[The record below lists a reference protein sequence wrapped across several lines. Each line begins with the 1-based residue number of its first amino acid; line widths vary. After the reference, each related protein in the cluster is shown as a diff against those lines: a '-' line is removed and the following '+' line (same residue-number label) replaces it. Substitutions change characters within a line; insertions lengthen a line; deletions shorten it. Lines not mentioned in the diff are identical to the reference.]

1 MATILRKIAKQVLS
15 RTTFSNLAM
24 DRARDAAVDTIG
36 CMIAGSSDESVAAL
50 TRAFDGEIAGAGQA
64 RLVTG
69 GSASP
74 SLAALV
80 NATAAHALD
89 FDDNF
94 HPARAHASAVLVPAL
109 LAVLTRGK
117 VKSGRQFIEAY
128 LTGLEAQAAV
138 GFGVNPSHYNR
149 GWHATSTVGSIGA
162 AAGVAQLLGGGE
174 ESLAA
179 AMSLATSFACG
190 PKGQFGT
197 TAKPVH
203 AGIAARNAVDA
214 ACMALAGLSGRPD
227 ILERQQGFL
236 DLFGGDEARGWEGLT
251 FEERHIIESR
261 GVVTKR
267 HPCCASTHRAIDA
280 LLDLKQEHGLLAG
293 DIAGIETKVGIS
305 AARNLAYP
313 NPTDEMQARFSMQY
327 CLATA
332 FLKGSL
338 SLSDFTR
345 QEIGRAEIREFMPRI
360 DMQSYSGDEEKGVER
375 LPHIVTVT
383 TLDGRIYR
391 KSRLHAK
398 GSLEAPMSDHERK
411 VKFIDCLSWA
421 NRRDP
426 ETSFQQLRSLPD
438 FEPLSYDSAFWSLIF
453 QTATD
458 PDTGQRSIEV

>member
-1 MATILRKIAKQVLS
+1 MATILRKIAEQLLS

-36 CMIAGSSDESVAAL
+36 CMIAGRNDESVAAL
-50 TRAFDGEIAGAGQA
+50 TRAFGAEIAQGGEA

-69 GSASP
+69 GSASS
-74 SLAALV
+74 SLAALI

-109 LAVLTRGK
+109 LAVLTSGK
-117 VKSGRQFIEAY
+117 VTSGRGFLEAY
-128 LTGLEAQAAV
+128 LAGLEAQAAV

-149 GWHATSTVGSIGA
+149 GWHATATVGSIGA
-162 AAGVAQLLGGGE
+162 AAGVARLLGADE
-174 ESLAA
+174 ERMAA

-197 TAKPVH
+197 TAKPLH

-214 ACMALAGLSGRPD
+214 ARMAFAGMSGRPD
-227 ILERQQGFL
+227 ILERPQGFL

-251 FEERHIIESR
+251 FEAKHIIESR
-261 GVVTKR
+261 GTVTKR

-280 LLDLKQEHGLLAG
+280 LLDLKQEHELAAD
-293 DIAGIETKVGIS
+293 DIALIETKVGLS

-313 NPTDEMQARFSMQY
+313 DPTDEMQARFSMQY
-327 CLATA
+327 CLASA
-332 FLKGSL
+332 FIKGSL

-345 QEIGRAEIREFMPRI
+345 QEIERPEIREFMPRI
-360 DMQSYSGDEEKGVER
+360 EMQSYSAEEERGVER
-375 LPHIVTVT
+375 LPHIVMVT
-383 TLDGRIYR
+383 MRDGRIYR

-398 GSLEAPMSDHERK
+398 GSLEAPMSYHERK
-411 VKFIDCLSWA
+411 AKFTDCLRWA
-421 NRRDP
+421 DRP
-426 ETSFQQLRSLPD
+426 SSEASFQRLCALADS
-438 FEPLSYDSAFWSLIF
+438 ETLSCDNAFWNLIS
-453 QTATD
+453 D
-458 PDTGQRSIEV
+458 GR

>member
-1 MATILRKIAKQVLS
+1 MASTLRKIAEQVLS

-24 DRARDAAVDTIG
+24 ERARDAVVDTIG
-36 CMIAGSSDESVAAL
+36 CMIAGRNDESVAAL
-50 TRAFDGEIAGAGQA
+50 TRAYDGEIAGGGQA

-74 SLAALV
+74 SLAALI

-109 LAVLTRGK
+109 LAVLTSRK
-117 VKSGRQFIEAY
+117 VTSGRRFLEAY
-128 LTGLEAQAAV
+128 LAGLEAQAAV

-149 GWHATSTVGSIGA
+149 GWHATATVGSIGA
-162 AAGVAQLLGGGE
+162 AAGVARLLSADE
-174 ESLAA
+174 ERLAA

-197 TAKPVH
+197 SAKPLH

-214 ACMALAGLSGRPD
+214 VRMALAGLSGRPD
-227 ILERQQGFL
+227 ILERPQGFR
-236 DLFGGDEARGWEGLT
+236 DLFGGDDARGWEGLAFT
-251 FEERHIIESR
+251 DEHIIESR

-280 LLDLKQEHGLLAG
+280 LLDLKQEHGLLAD

-305 AARNLAYP
+305 AVRNLAYP
-313 NPTDEMQARFSMQY
+313 EPADEMQARFSMQY

-345 QEIGRAEIREFMPRI
+345 QAIERLEIREFMPCI
-360 DMQSYSGDEEKGVER
+360 EMQSYSAEEERGVER

-383 TLDGRIYR
+383 TRDGRVLN

-398 GSLEAPMSDHERK
+398 GSLEAPMSVHERE
-411 VKFIDCLSWA
+411 VKFLDCLRWG
-421 NRRDP
+421 NRNV
-426 ETSFQQLRSLPD
+426 SGAAFLQLRKLAD
-438 FEPLSYDSAFWSLIF
+438 FEDLSGDDLFWSLVADR
-453 QTATD
+453 QS
-458 PDTGQRSIEV
+458 P

>member
-1 MATILRKIAKQVLS
+1 MATILRTIAEQALS
-15 RTTFSNLAM
+15 RTTFSSLAM

-50 TRAFDGEIAGAGQA
+50 TRAFDGEIAGGGQA
-64 RLVTG
+64 RLITG

-109 LAVLTRGK
+109 LAVLTRGNA
-117 VKSGRQFIEAY
+117 VSGKRFLEAY
-128 LTGLEAQAAV
+128 LTGLEAQATV

-162 AAGVAQLLGGGE
+162 AAGVARLLGGDE

-197 TAKPVH
+197 SAKPLH

-214 ACMALAGLSGRPD
+214 ARMALAGLSGRPD
-227 ILERQQGFL
+227 ILERPQGFR
-236 DLFGGDEARGWEGLT
+236 DLFGGDDAKGWEGLALT
-251 FEERHIIESR
+251 EEHIIESR

-280 LLDLKQEHGLLAG
+280 LLDLKQEHGLLAA
-293 DIAGIETKVGIS
+293 DIARIETKVGIS

-313 NPTDEMQARFSMQY
+313 EPTNEMQARFSMPY

-332 FLKGSL
+332 FLKGAL

-345 QEIGRAEIREFMPRI
+345 QQIERLEIRQFMPCI
-360 DMQSYSGDEEKGVER
+360 EMQSYSAEEERGVER
-375 LPHIVTVT
+375 LPHVVTVT
-383 TLDGRIYR
+383 TRDGRILS

-398 GSLEAPMSDHERK
+398 GSLEAPMSVHERE
-411 VKFIDCLSWA
+411 VKFMDCLRWG
-421 NRRDP
+421 NRNA
-426 ETSFQQLRSLPD
+426 SGAAFLQLRTLADSENMSGDD
-438 FEPLSYDSAFWSLIF
+438 FFWGLIADR
-453 QTATD
+453 QS
-458 PDTGQRSIEV
+458 P